1 MKKLI
6 LLLGVL
12 LFHSCDD
19 GDLQIETL
27 DFDSVA
33 VQFCTDPIDPTLS
46 NVFFKINGDEAL
58 ILTLQANALNNGVVG
73 TDTIPT
79 AINLS
84 TQTQLVYRIFSDN
97 VDTAYF
103 CDAIPP
109 TEPVVTEEIVAES
122 GQIIINSVLSED
134 GTMFVHTIQLSGIIL
149 VNSIGESITDLTIND
164 FGEVMT
170 PVPTSN

>member
-6 LLLGVL
+6 PIFFGILLLN
-12 LFHSCDD
+12 SCDD

-33 VQFCTDPIDPTLS
+33 VQFCDSELDPTAS
-46 NVFFKINGDEAL
+46 NVLFKINGDEAL
-58 ILTLQANALNNGVVG
+58 ILTLQAGALNNG
-73 TDTIPT
+73 T
-79 AINLS
+79 AGNNITLS

-103 CDAIPP
+103 CSAIPP
-109 TEPVVTEEIVAES
+109 TEPIVTEEIVAEAGS
-122 GQIIINSVLSED
+122 IIITTVMSTD
-134 GTMFVHTIQLSGIIL
+134 GTTFDHTIQLSDIIL
-149 VNSIGESITDLTIND
+149 VNSLGESITDLTIND

-170 PVPTSN
+170 AVPASN